1 MQLSTLFKR
10 VSEDPQWMM
19 NNIKPV
25 ALSSLTIDDDGSQV
39 RAGGIVASHV
49 QDLVDDILIRG
60 QQVPI
65 TIDQNDEVVEGNH
78 RVKAFQALARKNPGV
93 AKWQMINAWKRTFT
107 DDAERRQYQLRCN
120 NHPPAKS
127 SSNAD
132 LALSVADDL
141 KAGVFPGLVWNTFH
155 DNADNF
161 DLLAKEV
168 KSRYQVDM
176 NKAKAISKVAVL
188 KAPNQKLKNYSKDEV
203 LETFKANNCIGWSG
217 KKPGED
223 SNGYSVYPIGAES
236 NIFPNL
242 TGNTFKKKTSNGKK
256 ISTVCVLWD
265 GNTYGKDGKKIDSY
279 RQTVVNKINEANASW
294 VLSKDATL
302 VDEVFIVGQKI
313 RGTKENVDKF
323 FKVKKDSSGRFE
335 AGSIPRNGW
344 K

>member
-1 MQLSTLFKR
+1 MNMEKLYSR

-25 ALSSLTIDDDGSQV
+25 ALSNLTIDDDGSQV
-39 RAGGIVASHV
+39 RVGGIVASHV
-49 QDLVDDILIRG
+49 QNLVDDILIRG

-65 TIDQNDEVVEGNH
+65 TVDQNDEVVEGNH

-107 DDAERRQYQLRCN
+107 DDAEKRRYQLQSN
-120 NHPPAKS
+120 DHPPTKAS
-127 SSNAD
+127 TNDD
-132 LALSVADDL
+132 LALSVTEDL
-141 KAGVFPGLVWNTFH
+141 KAGVFPSLVWNTFH

-161 DLLAKEV
+161 PLLVEEV
-168 KSRYQVDM
+168 MSRYQV
-176 NKAKAISKVAVL
+176 NKVRSLSISKKAVS
-188 KAPNQKLKNYSKDEV
+188 KAPGQKLKNYTKDEV

-217 KKPGED
+217 KKSGED
-223 SNGYSVYPIGAES
+223 SNGYSVYPIGTETH
-236 NIFPNL
+236 IFPNL

-279 RQTVVNKINEANASW
+279 RQTIVNKINEANASW

-302 VDEVFIVGQKI
+302 VDEVFIVGQKV
-313 RGTKENVDKF
+313 RGIKENVDKF
-323 FKVKKDSSGRFE
+323 FKVKKDSSGRFD